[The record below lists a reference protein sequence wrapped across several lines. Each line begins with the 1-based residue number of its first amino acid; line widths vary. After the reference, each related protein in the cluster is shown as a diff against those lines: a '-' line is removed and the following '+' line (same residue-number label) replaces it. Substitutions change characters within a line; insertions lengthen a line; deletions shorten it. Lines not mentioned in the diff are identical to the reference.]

1 MSSLP
6 YCLEQYDEA
15 TPDLLDEEYQS
26 TLREIVRLQKAGPR
40 GKMVVGV
47 IPGDTRP
54 FIGEIVN
61 GVVAIVRVYVS
72 GFPRVGKAEG
82 QGPAASVEE
91 GVPKEFILLSGSH
104 GSKVAL
110 PKVPKPGVLVTSV
123 CLNGELPPAVSWI
136 PLPGLPAFHSKLANT
151 T

>member
-54 FIGEIVN
+54 FIGEIDN
-61 GVVAIVRVYVS
+61 GVLAIVRAYVS

-82 QGPAASVEE
+82 QGPAAK
-91 GVPKEFILLSGSH
+91 GVPEEFILLSGSH

-110 PKVPKPGVLVTSV
+110 PNVVQPGVLVTSL